1 MTHLQFLAA
10 PNSTRR
16 RRFCCARCSRGVV
29 LTGGLPAAV
38 ICGVVARGKGYN
50 PVLFANLGFFFSIS
64 TLVCRAR
71 PAPQEV
77 APPSR

>member
-1 MTHLQFLAA
+1 MLLCAVFAGCRLDWR
-10 PNSTRR
+10 P
-16 RRFCCARCSRGVV
+16 ARC
-29 LTGGLPAAV
+29 L
-38 ICGVVARGKGYN
+38 ICGVVARGKGYSS
-50 PVLFANLGFFFSIS
+50 VLFAILGFFFSIS